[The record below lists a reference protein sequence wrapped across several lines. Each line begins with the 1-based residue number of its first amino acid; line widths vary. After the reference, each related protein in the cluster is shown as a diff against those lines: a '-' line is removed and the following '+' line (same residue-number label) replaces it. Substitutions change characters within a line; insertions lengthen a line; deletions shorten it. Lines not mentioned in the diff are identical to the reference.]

1 MNNEKIINEF
11 KYYIDNQNYNSIYE
25 LYTDITTSYD
35 LTKEYR
41 CNYEYIFQKVYLYA
55 CIKGE
60 TEVINFMKSI
70 YDNFGIVEKIALKP
84 TIIYGKYITKKT

>member
-11 KYYIDNQNYNSIYE
+11 KYYIDNQNYDSIYE
-25 LYTDITTSYD
+25 LYTDIKTTYD
-35 LTKEYR
+35 STKEYR

-60 TEVINFMKSI
+60 TEVINFMKNI